1 MILLATLLIHF
12 IQLAV
17 LACVTVIMFSDFSCR
32 DWSLTFVLF
41 LQPLREKA
49 KKKGKETFIPHPAM
63 SCLSPCVWPPLS
75 RLSFNI
81 VSWSSS
87 MSLFEM
93 IIFTRKTRGSIH
105 GNAST
110 FGCLLK
116 TTQHDSGWGYS
127 YGWEQEQT
135 IETRFVVDCKT
146 LLQKGPHTDMNT
158 SMP

>member
-12 IQLAV
+12 TQLAV
-17 LACVTVIMFSDFSCR
+17 LACVTVIMFSEFSCR

-41 LQPLREKA
+41 LQSLREKA
-49 KKKGKETFIPHPAM
+49 KKKRK
-63 SCLSPCVWPPLS
+63 
-75 RLSFNI
+75 RNI
-81 VSWSSS
+81 YSSS
-87 MSLFEM
+87 SNELSVSLCLTSS
-93 IIFTRKTRGSIH
+93 FTTFFYYCFLIHLYVFIWSDYFYSIH

>member
-12 IQLAV
+12 TQLAV
-17 LACVTVIMFSDFSCR
+17 LACVTVIMFSEFSCR

-49 KKKGKETFIPHPAM
+49 KKKKEKKHLFLIQQWAV
-63 SCLSPCVWPPLS
+63 CLLVSDL
-75 RLSFNI
+75 LFNDFLLLLFLDP
-81 VSWSSS
+81 SL
-87 MSLFEM
+87 SLFEV

>member
-12 IQLAV
+12 TQLAV
-17 LACVTVIMFSDFSCR
+17 LACVTVIMFSEFSCR

-41 LQPLREKA
+41 LQPLRGKS
-49 KKKGKETFIPHPAM
+49 KKKKEKKHLFLIQQWAV
-63 SCLSPCVWPPLS
+63 CLL
-75 RLSFNI
+75 
-81 VSWSSS
+81 VSDLLFHDFLLLLFLDPSL
-87 MSLFEM
+87 SLFEV

>member
-17 LACVTVIMFSDFSCR
+17 LACVTVIMFSEFSCR

-49 KKKGKETFIPHPAM
+49 KKKEKKHLFLIQQWAV
-63 SCLSPCVWPPLS
+63 CLLVSDLLFHDFLLILFLDLS
-75 RLSFNI
+75 L
-81 VSWSSS
+81 
-87 MSLFEM
+87 SLFEM

-146 LLQKGPHTDMNT
+146 LLQKGPHTDMNA